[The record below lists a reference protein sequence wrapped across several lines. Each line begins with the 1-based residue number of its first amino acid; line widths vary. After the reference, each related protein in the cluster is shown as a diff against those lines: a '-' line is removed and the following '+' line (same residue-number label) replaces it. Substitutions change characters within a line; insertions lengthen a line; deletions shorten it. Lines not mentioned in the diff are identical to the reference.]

1 MSDAKP
7 PVKLGFAGVGF
18 MGQVAHLRNYVGRD
32 DCQVVAIAEPRP
44 ELARQVAQA
53 FGIPKVY
60 RDNLELATDPEV
72 QAVIASQPHLRNGHV
87 ALPLLRAGK
96 HVFVEKPLA
105 GSLSEAETLHAAAQS
120 AGVILMVGLMKRY
133 DTSVAAARDALQEL
147 YTSGEL
153 GALQRIHAH
162 CYGGDWIHDALPPI
176 RTDESVPEDPTF
188 APIFPDWM
196 DAEQGKQF
204 QSYLNIIAHNLNLVR
219 YLYPGALQV
228 QTAVGRREQR
238 LLHTAI
244 LTGDDG
250 VIVELSGGFLRSH
263 QWDEE
268 TSFYFERGMLKLY
281 TPSPLNRQ
289 ARGRVV
295 IYRSADGKSGR
306 MDEIIPPIDWA
317 FRRQAE
323 HFVHAIQT
331 GTAPPTGSHDVIH
344 DMRLMEEVFRVMILV

>member
-1 MSDAKP
+1 MSDVKS

-32 DCQVVAIAEPRP
+32 DCQVVALAEPRP
-44 ELARQVAQA
+44 ALAHLVADA

-60 RDNLELATDPEV
+60 RDNLELAADPEV
-72 QAVIASQPHLRNGHV
+72 QAVVASQPHLRNGHV

-105 GSLSEAETLHAAAQS
+105 GSLAEAESLHAAARQ

-133 DTSVAAARDALQEL
+133 DTSVAAARAALQDL
-147 YTSGEL
+147 YASGEL

-176 RTDESVPEDPTF
+176 RTEESVPDDASFT
-188 APIFPDWM
+188 PIYPAWM

-228 QTAVGRREQR
+228 QTAVGRRQQR
-238 LLHTAI
+238 LLHTAL
-244 LTGDDG
+244 LTGEDG
-250 VIVELSGGFLRSH
+250 VIVELSGGFMRSH

-268 TSFYFERGMLKLY
+268 THFYFERGAVKLY

-295 IYRSADGKSGR
+295 IYRSTDDKSGR
-306 MDEIIPPIDWA
+306 MEEIIPPIDWA

-323 HFVHAIQT
+323 QFVHAVQEGIE
-331 GTAPPTGSHDVIH
+331 PPTGSSDVLH
-344 DMRLMEEVFRVMILV
+344 DMRLMEEIFRIMILV